1 MSTAE
6 ARWVLRES
14 TRGWHV
20 RVESQQVFSR
30 LVSPHVSLRDVARA
44 LQVLY
49 RFHAAVEPLLLRHF
63 DAVAALPYQSR
74 LPCLCADV
82 LALGGEVPVLANPME
97 EVCAEAAWGY
107 RYVVEG
113 SMLGGA
119 VISRHL
125 HKHLPDAQTI
135 RYYSNVVPGGW
146 PAFLGQM
153 EVALATDAA
162 RRLASEAACR
172 AFELLCQ
179 GCSAA

>member
-1 MSTAE
+1 MSMAE
-6 ARWVLRES
+6 ARWVLRAA
-14 TRGWHV
+14 TQGWHV
-20 RVESQQVFSR
+20 RVESQQVFAR
-30 LVSPHVSLRDVARA
+30 LVSPQVSLRDVAQA
-44 LQVLY
+44 LQVLS
-49 RFHAAVEPLLLRHF
+49 RFHAAVEPRLLRHF
-63 DAVAALPYQSR
+63 DAVAALPYQPR

-82 LALGGEVPVLANPME
+82 LALGGEVPVLENSRA

-125 HKHLPDAQTI
+125 HKHLPNAKTV
-135 RYYSNVVPGGW
+135 RYYSDVVPGSW

-162 RRLASEAACR
+162 RRLASDAACQ
-172 AFELLCQ
+172 AFELLCE
-179 GCSAA
+179 GCAAF